1 MRGFA
6 LMDFSIWLNENQWFW
21 KKLCVQ
27 FSVVM
32 FDLGIGRLI
41 CSVSIFAPSI
51 RQKQRNILIHY
62 AKVWLKAAFTTTL
75 QVTVDYCNTPST
87 KQLQTQEFARMTAA
101 STIGFIFGK
110 RLFCRFR
117 KMFYFKRCHISY
129 ALDILYHQHELG
141 ESDAFRNQF
150 WMMLFFWRKLIENFK
165 KALLKQASSKHL
177 DSGKNAKRSAWAD
190 SWAATFGT
198 CR

>member
-1 MRGFA
+1 
-6 LMDFSIWLNENQWFW
+6 
-21 KKLCVQ
+21 
-27 FSVVM
+27 M
-32 FDLGIGRLI
+32 FDLGIGRFI

-62 AKVWLKAAFTTTL
+62 AKVWLKAAFTL
-75 QVTVDYCNTPST
+75 QVTVGYCNTPST
-87 KQLQTQEFARMTAA
+87 KQLQIQEFARMTAA

-110 RLFCRFR
+110 GLFCRFR
-117 KMFYFKRCHISY
+117 KMFYLKRRHISY
-129 ALDILYHQHELG
+129 ALDILYHQHKLG

-150 WMMLFFWRKLIENFK
+150 WMMLFFCRKIIKNFK
-165 KALLKQASSKHL
+165 KALLKQVSSKHL
-177 DSGKNAKRSAWAD
+177 GSGKNAKQSAWAD